1 MSWRVVIFTLLL
13 AVGAAAFGGVQLGDW
28 LVAHAPI
35 AAAPPNPVGN
45 DPDAVVLDAD
55 GKPYLAQPPQP
66 LVNGVLGVPDAPMPV
81 RWNAP
86 KASLLIVNTNP
97 DVWVSANKL
106 SEAELR
112 HIAQADARLPDGP
125 ADVLAVDLPTPGQGS
140 LVTPQQVAANTTPV
154 VSAHAGHWQASLR
167 NELTQCARLGFFDRP
182 SCAWGARNRYCAPN
196 QAWGTIPECPK
207 RPD

>member
-35 AAAPPNPVGN
+35 AAAPPNSIDK

-66 LVNGVLGVPDAPMPV
+66 LVNGVLGVPDVPMPV
-81 RWNAP
+81 RWNTP

-106 SEAELR
+106 SEAELLYLTEAGAKR
-112 HIAQADARLPDGP
+112 IDGNPD
-125 ADVLAVDLPTPGQGS
+125 VVSVDPPLPGQGS
-140 LVTPQQVAANTTPV
+140 SAPLPVAAA
-154 VSAHAGHWQASLR
+154 VSLSDAKARSGHWQDVLR
-167 NELTQCARLGFFDRP
+167 SELAQCAKLGFFDRP
-182 SCAWGARNRYCAPN
+182 SCAWRARNRYCAPN
-196 QAWGTIPECPK
+196 QAWGAIPECP
-207 RPD
+207 RRTD